1 MKREIKFRGLKKDG
15 QFAFGNLLSDAAIGK
30 WGNQEYYSYADVDPN
45 TVGQFTG
52 LADKN
57 GKEIYEGDIV
67 RSFSIDDGELIDE
80 VQFINGSFLL
90 VNKSGFKLS
99 WLLGDYKQEYLEVIG
114 DIHTSPLNHQIT

>member
-15 QFAFGNLLSDAAIGK
+15 QFAFGNLLSHAAIGK

-67 RSFSIDDGELIDE
+67 TDNGVVVWNQDSASFLIDY
-80 VQFINGSFLL
+80 
-90 VNKSGFKLS
+90 
-99 WLLGDYKQEYLEVIG
+99 GDVGLHEFDNEISNWCEVIG
-114 DIHTSPLNHQIT
+114 YIHTTPNLLTTK